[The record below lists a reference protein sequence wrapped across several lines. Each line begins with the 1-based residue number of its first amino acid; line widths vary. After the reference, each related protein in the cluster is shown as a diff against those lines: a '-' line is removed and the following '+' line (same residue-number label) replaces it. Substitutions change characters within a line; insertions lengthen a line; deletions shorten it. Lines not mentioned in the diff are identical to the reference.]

1 MNQALQRF
9 VLSLM
14 VLSLWTSSFGQ
25 TSSTDEEAAALTM
38 LKAFVQDYQS
48 LTETKNKQAVLQH
61 FHPEAT
67 SNLYVFN
74 ISGQS
79 RVLNGNVRAFEAYL
93 DNLLRSPNL
102 LNVYEMT
109 GTPMVNISG
118 NVGTL
123 TYQVK
128 YELKEEDGIWVKG
141 NELVTLAVEKI
152 GGKWLIVHYTIVQ
165 IEDEKLKGTC
175 VCELFIGEGENAE
188 VVSKTVV
195 PSGRSYTTKFDNFV
209 FRTAENGDW
218 IIKTPTQSFK
228 RLTTGRLVTVG
239 EDGDEVELGIVS
251 SRKEAVLMI
260 LTKGLYKDSC
270 ARIKSN

>member
-14 VLSLWTSSFGQ
+14 VLSLWTPSFGQ
-25 TSSTDEEAAALTM
+25 TSSTNEEAAALTM

-79 RVLNGNVRAFEAYL
+79 RVLNGNVRTFESYL

-118 NVGTL
+118 NVGTI

-175 VCELFIGEGENAE
+175 VCELFVGEGENAE

-195 PSGRSYTTKFDNFV
+195 PSGRSYSTKFDNFV

-218 IIKTPTQSFK
+218 IIKTPAQSYK

-260 LTKGLYKDSC
+260 LSKGLYKDSC